1 MTVRRMSA
9 SVQDDG
15 TIVVLNHTNIRESLR
30 NDQSV
35 SQAVKS
41 YKEEYG
47 PLDLAPGPAADRLS
61 QNESL
66 VLVQRS
72 KDDSVC
78 IVCAMTRES
87 VAWTDDTSANELSEL
102 AFWHPDDWAD
112 VSDGINVRL
121 ATSPSLNAV
130 TVIPH
135 IVGLR
140 SGPNQAHHRM
150 LMKAMLQAL
159 GFPPKVYPRQ

>member
-47 PLDLAPGPAADRLS
+47 PLDLDPGTAADRLS

-102 AFWHPDDWAD
+102 GRGAAVAACRRVGSCASSWRAVAFWPSAGAF
-112 VSDGINVRL
+112 GIEMLSGERWVRHVCGGPL
-121 ATSPSLNAV
+121 VFFLHFEILN
-130 TVIPH
+130 
-135 IVGLR
+135 
-140 SGPNQAHHRM
+140 
-150 LMKAMLQAL
+150 
-159 GFPPKVYPRQ
+159 

>member
-1 MTVRRMSA
+1 MTVRLMSA
-9 SVQDDG
+9 NVRDDG
-15 TIVVLNHTNIRESLR
+15 SIVVLDHTGIRQSLG

-47 PLDLAPGPAADRLS
+47 PLDLDPGTAADRLS

-78 IVCAMTRES
+78 IVCAMTRQS
-87 VAWTDDTSANELSEL
+87 VAWTDDTSANELREL

-112 VSDGINVRL
+112 ISNGINIKL

-135 IVGLR
+135 LVGLR
-140 SGPNQAHHRM
+140 SGPNRVHHGM